1 MSSSTS
7 SSSQPP
13 RTPLHER
20 SNSENN
26 KQQIRLVPYS
36 PPRPPT
42 EASGSQAT
50 ETELGYDDAPHK
62 AGEANRASWTRTRTP
77 LVEEDYG
84 FDQGFDFSSPSSSP
98 ARTTRSKKTRVSGS
112 RQAPESFG
120 LEPSTPPTPVANRPT
135 IASMSRRQSAPA
147 QPFQS
152 QNVPT
157 SPTLQRPQ
165 SRRSRV
171 IQVHS
176 DGTFS
181 LGLKPGRESDRT
193 ASSFTHTSTATSHEP
208 ASFSAPS
215 ADPPSSPPSSAP
227 GRSVSPPATALA
239 FEAVPEE
246 TPTPSPWN
254 YRMFGG
260 LRKVANTSD
269 LRAQKGKGKEKET
282 GKELERSPS
291 ITPVPETIITAP
303 TATGHV
309 KTQSFNSEEEVS
321 DSTNSTI
328 DETTNYKV
336 LGRSSPPGPDSDIL
350 ETASL
355 QSSEGNFK
363 VIGRSSPVQPLA
375 SSPEPGF
382 LDTPGS
388 RNFVVHGGTPSS
400 LAAFPHRPRP
410 QYSDDSLSEQVRA
423 GYSQESLVIPPL
435 NPRRQSSQERFG
447 YCKRLSRESLRGRA
461 NSFSTISS
469 IISQDTASLLVASTP
484 NLVRIHRT
492 ASASSFN
499 LPSWPGQP
507 GPALQGTRMDVQ
519 PHPWAS
525 QLSPVVS
532 EYEGSDLGSRIAS
545 AISRSERG
553 SSAPGS
559 RGSRQLLRLPSA
571 LSAQEEEEVLGSSR
585 ALSESIERPSPAYMR
600 GALPSP
606 AVRDVDE
613 HGDGLADLHRNQ
625 LQHKPSWR
633 SYLSRRGSDRE
644 LHSAASS
651 RAGSLTSASIPTW
664 AWSVYH
670 IANFCNYGQY

>member
-1 MSSSTS
+1 MSSTS

-26 KQQIRLVPYS
+26 KLQIRLVPYS
-36 PPRPPT
+36 PPRPAT
-42 EASGSQAT
+42 EASGSQGPEADDDTPRKADEAT
-50 ETELGYDDAPHK
+50 GAT
-62 AGEANRASWTRTRTP
+62 WTRTRTP
-77 LVEEDYG
+77 LVEEEEHA

-98 ARTTRSKKTRVSGS
+98 ARATRSKKTRVSGS

-171 IQVHS
+171 IKVHS

-181 LGLKPGRESDRT
+181 LGLKAGRESERT
-193 ASSFTHTSTATSHEP
+193 ASSITHTSTATSHEL

-215 ADPPSSPPSSAP
+215 ADLPSSPPSSAP
-227 GRSVSPPATALA
+227 DRSVSPPATARPFA
-239 FEAVPEE
+239 AVPEE

-260 LRKVANTSD
+260 LRKVPNTPD

-291 ITPVPETIITAP
+291 LTPVPNTIVTPP
-303 TATGHV
+303 TAAGLLT
-309 KTQSFNSEEEVS
+309 KQSFNSEEES
-321 DSTNSTI
+321 DSTNSTV
-328 DETTNYKV
+328 DEAVNYKV
-336 LGRSSPPGPDSDIL
+336 LGRSSPPRPDSDIL
-350 ETASL
+350 ETSSL
-355 QSSEGNFK
+355 PSSEGNYR
-363 VIGRSSPVQPLA
+363 VIGESSPVQPLA
-375 SSPEPGF
+375 SSPVPEF

-400 LAAFPHRPRP
+400 LATFPHRPRH
-410 QYSDDSLSEQVRA
+410 QYSSDSLSEQVRA
-423 GYSQESLVIPPL
+423 KYSQESLVISPL

-447 YCKRLSRESLRGRA
+447 YYKRLSRESLRGRS

-492 ASASSFN
+492 ASASSSN
-499 LPSWPGQP
+499 HSSWAGQS
-507 GPALQGTRMDVQ
+507 GLALQGTRMDLHQWV
-519 PHPWAS
+519 S

-532 EYEGSDLGSRIAS
+532 EYEGSDLGSRLAS

-559 RGSRQLLRLPSA
+559 RGSRQLLRISSA
-571 LSAQEEEEVLGSSR
+571 LSAQEEEEAGPSQ
-585 ALSESIERPSPAYMR
+585 ALSEPIERPSPAYMR

-613 HGDGLADLHRNQ
+613 HGDGLADLHQNQ

-644 LHSAASS
+644 LHSATSS
-651 RAGSLTSASIPTW
+651 RAGSLTAASIPTW
-664 AWSVYH
+664 AWLVYH
-670 IANFCNYGQY
+670 L